1 MLSTGVGE
9 KAIFVVY
16 CIYIYSSIHISYMK
30 HFAFLFLLSGVLL
43 AAPALATD
51 ETASSTDSGTTPVVE
66 TASGLEC
73 IGEAIEARDEAIMDA
88 FDTYHTAAKAALQT
102 RITDLKSAWAQPKGT
117 YRKADIKDV
126 WGAYKTDLR
135 AARKEFKLDKK
146 VAWDAFKKAKASC
159 RGVQVSDDTG
169 ASSADTT
176 L

>member
-1 MLSTGVGE
+1 
-9 KAIFVVY
+9 
-16 CIYIYSSIHISYMK
+16 MK

-51 ETASSTDSGTTPVVE
+51 DTSSSTDSGTTPVVE
-66 TASGLEC
+66 TSSGLEC
-73 IGEAIEARDEAIMDA
+73 IQDALETRDEAIMDA
-88 FDTYHTAAKAALQT
+88 FDTYHTSAKAILQT
-102 RITDLKSAWAQPKGT
+102 RITDLKSAWEQPKGT

-126 WGAYKTDLR
+126 WTTYRNELR

-159 RGVQVSDDTG
+159 RGVQVSDDAG
-169 ASSADTT
+169 SSSADNT